1 MEDWQWSRY
10 LHIKHVWWTRRRL
23 LVKWAMWWA
32 MWIGMDM
39 RLRLLLCF
47 LFPATSSACSR
58 DFPCCGECWTLR
70 RWWRAARKVG
80 IVYGFQDSLD
90 SSANVPSDLMI
101 AIYCLWQS
109 LKSIDKEC
117 VTYFRLGQV
126 TIVAS
131 DDTCVSAWCDISQY
145 RDGASWAQHTSGET
159 LPWAADTDG
168 HFAAPEISS
177 PLF

>member
-1 MEDWQWSRY
+1 M
-10 LHIKHVWWTRRRL
+10 
-23 LVKWAMWWA
+23 
-32 MWIGMDM
+32 
-39 RLRLLLCF
+39 F
-47 LFPATSSACSR
+47 L
-58 DFPCCGECWTLR
+58 
-70 RWWRAARKVG
+70 
-80 IVYGFQDSLD
+80 
-90 SSANVPSDLMI
+90 LMI

-131 DDTCVSAWCDISQY
+131 DDTCPHDGIY
-145 RDGASWAQHTSGET
+145 HNIYIDGASWAQHTSGET

-177 PLF
+177 PLI

>member
-1 MEDWQWSRY
+1 M
-10 LHIKHVWWTRRRL
+10 
-23 LVKWAMWWA
+23 
-32 MWIGMDM
+32 
-39 RLRLLLCF
+39 F
-47 LFPATSSACSR
+47 L
-58 DFPCCGECWTLR
+58 
-70 RWWRAARKVG
+70 
-80 IVYGFQDSLD
+80 
-90 SSANVPSDLMI
+90 LMI

-131 DDTCVSAWCDISQY
+131 DDTRVSARWDISQY

-177 PLF
+177 PLI

>member
-1 MEDWQWSRY
+1 M
-10 LHIKHVWWTRRRL
+10 
-23 LVKWAMWWA
+23 
-32 MWIGMDM
+32 
-39 RLRLLLCF
+39 F
-47 LFPATSSACSR
+47 L
-58 DFPCCGECWTLR
+58 
-70 RWWRAARKVG
+70 
-80 IVYGFQDSLD
+80 
-90 SSANVPSDLMI
+90 LMI

-131 DDTCVSAWCDISQY
+131 DDTRMGYITIS
-145 RDGASWAQHTSGET
+145 RWRLLTEHGQHTSGET

-177 PLF
+177 PLI